1 MDGISGVETVIRN
14 RCEGEGEGEG
24 DGEGDGEGEGEGE
37 GDGEGAVL
45 RQGVLT
51 VHTDILRVTKDL
63 NFF

>member
-24 DGEGDGEGEGEGE
+24 DGEGDGEG
-37 GDGEGAVL
+37 AVL

>member
-14 RCEGEGEGEG
+14 RCEGEGEG
-24 DGEGDGEGEGEGE
+24 DGE

-51 VHTDILRVTKDL
+51 VHTDILCVTKDL